1 MISMNRM
8 SAVLASLKQT
18 IFAVMFLMAESAIK
32 SELGTRGQSFSI
44 CLMFVDFFQ
53 VAALVPC
60 LSRFRPLH

>member
-8 SAVLASLKQT
+8 SAVLASLTQT
-18 IFAVMFLMAESAIK
+18 IFGVMFLLAESAIK
-32 SELGTRGQSFSI
+32 SELGARGQSFSI

-60 LSRFRPLH
+60 LSRFRPLR